1 MDHAQE
7 VGLWKAVGELE
18 GEIAL
23 LDEAMEKLQAEHAE
37 IREHHITM
45 PRAMLFAGTA
55 FFAGM
60 IVANACLQRGPQPV
74 LRPSIIE
81 AADPR
86 VIELTLR
93 CPAGWEGRCREAA
106 EAARRVVEAR

>member
-1 MDHAQE
+1 S
-7 VGLWKAVGELE
+7 
-18 GEIAL
+18 
-23 LDEAMEKLQAEHAE
+23 
-37 IREHHITM
+37 M

-60 IVANACLQRGPQPV
+60 IVANVFLAPQPV

-86 VIELTLR
+86 VIDLTLR